1 MFFVFCCRLV
11 LLYVVLAC
19 YLLDGECVALG
30 VRAENVIRHY
40 ISLQNNIKKIRYD
53 YSILFL
59 FCNCE
64 YFLFFRGAGVYC
76 DSLLL
81 RKSRKKRC
89 EKTVGNKVVA
99 AAPLP
104 WIIG

>member
-40 ISLQNNIKKIRYD
+40 ISLQNNIKKSDTIIPF
-53 YSILFL
+53 YSFFAIVNI
-59 FCNCE
+59 FC
-64 YFLFFRGAGVYC
+64 FFVEQGCTTTAC
-76 DSLLL
+76 F
-81 RKSRKKRC
+81 
-89 EKTVGNKVVA
+89 
-99 AAPLP
+99 
-104 WIIG
+104 